1 MIDELITKF
10 FLYWPVFIGILLI
23 FFTGIC
29 IGAFISGIG
38 LILFLFILYTLWC
51 LCREIGIHPIDL
63 FVETAKYMR
72 ETFQLIMQKRME
84 SLLPVHG
91 PLPDK
96 EKPVLY
102 CCHPHGMYATI
113 WFLHFCSGSTGFKR
127 KVKFAVH
134 SFLLR
139 IPIMAQVAELLG
151 CIEATETDIILALRE
166 GYSVAL
172 LVGGVKEQ
180 MLQIEQ
186 KQRRLYLERKGF
198 LHVAKKGRADIVPV
212 YCAGEFELFE
222 PARGFIL
229 ELFQKGWFAIFGMPF
244 AVCTLET
251 FKRWISCLGSDSA
264 VVYPT
269 IIGKPISWR
278 LDTETMKKKY
288 DAFYQRCTK
297 EESCDT
303 CVKSV

>member
-1 MIDELITKF
+1 MIHELITNF

-29 IGAFISGIG
+29 IGTFVSGIG
-38 LILFLFILYTLWC
+38 FLVSLFFFYTAWC
-51 LCREIGIHPIDL
+51 LCREIGIHPMDL
-63 FVETAKYMR
+63 FVEAARYMR
-72 ETFQLIMQKRME
+72 ESFQLIMKKRMVTM
-84 SLLPVHG
+84 LPIHG
-91 PLPDK
+91 SFPP
-96 EKPVLY
+96 EGKPVLY

-113 WFLHFCSGSTGFKR
+113 WFLHFCSGSTGFTR

-139 IPIMAQVAELLG
+139 IPIMAQVSELLG

-180 MLQIEQ
+180 MLQIEH
-186 KQRRLYLERKGF
+186 KGRSLYLERKGF

-212 YCAGEFELFE
+212 FCAGEFDLFQ
-222 PARGFIL
+222 PAQGFIL
-229 ELFQKGWFAIFGMPF
+229 ELFQKGWLAIFGTPF
-244 AVCTLET
+244 AVCTLES
-251 FKRWISCLGSDSA
+251 FKRWVSCLGSDSTI
-264 VVYPT
+264 VYPT

-278 LDTETMKKKY
+278 LPSRLMKKKY
-288 DAFYQRCTK
+288 DAFY
-297 EESCDT
+297 EALIF
-303 CVKSV
+303 

>member
-1 MIDELITKF
+1 MIHKLIANF

-29 IGAFISGIG
+29 IGTFVSGVG
-38 LILFLFILYTLWC
+38 LMVFLFLCYTLWC
-51 LCREIGIHPIDL
+51 ICREIGIHPMDI
-63 FVETAKYMR
+63 FVEIARYMR
-72 ETFQLIMQKRME
+72 ESFQLIMRKRIE
-84 SLLPVHG
+84 TLLPVVG
-91 PLPDK
+91 SFPP
-96 EKPVLY
+96 EGKPVLY

-113 WFLHFCSGSTGFKR
+113 WFLHFCSGSTGFHR

-180 MLQIEQ
+180 MLQIEN
-186 KQRRLYLERKGF
+186 KGRRLYLKRKGF
-198 LHVAKKGRADIVPV
+198 LHIAKKGCADIVPV
-212 YCAGEFELFE
+212 FCAGEFDLFQ
-222 PARGFIL
+222 PAQGFIL
-229 ELFQKGWFAIFGMPF
+229 ELFQKGWFAIFGTPF
-244 AVCTLET
+244 VVCTLES
-251 FKRWISCLGSDSA
+251 FKRWVSCLGSDST

-278 LDTETMKKKY
+278 LPSLLMKEKY
-288 DAFYQRCTK
+288 DAFY
-297 EESCDT
+297 EEPIF
-303 CVKSV
+303 

>member
-1 MIDELITKF
+1 MIHKLIANF

-29 IGAFISGIG
+29 IGTFVSGIG
-38 LILFLFILYTLWC
+38 LMVFLFLCYTLWC
-51 LCREIGIHPIDL
+51 ICREIGIHPMDI
-63 FVETAKYMR
+63 FVEIARYMR
-72 ETFQLIMQKRME
+72 ESFQLIMRKRIE
-84 SLLPVHG
+84 TLLPVVG
-91 PLPDK
+91 SFPP
-96 EKPVLY
+96 EGKPVLY

-113 WFLHFCSGSTGFKR
+113 WFLHFCSGSTGFHR

-180 MLQIEQ
+180 MLQIEH
-186 KQRRLYLERKGF
+186 KGRRLYLKRKGF

-212 YCAGEFELFE
+212 FCAGEFDLFQ
-222 PARGFIL
+222 PAQGFIL
-229 ELFQKGWFAIFGMPF
+229 ELFQKGWFAIFGTPF
-244 AVCTLET
+244 AVCTLES
-251 FKRWISCLGSDSA
+251 FKRWVSCLGSDST

-278 LDTETMKKKY
+278 LPSLLMKEKY
-288 DAFYQRCTK
+288 DAFY
-297 EESCDT
+297 EEPIF
-303 CVKSV
+303 

>member
-1 MIDELITKF
+1 MIDELITNF

-29 IGAFISGIG
+29 IGAFISGVG
-38 LILFLFILYTLWC
+38 FMLFIFICYSLWC
-51 LCREIGIHPIDL
+51 IFREIGIHPIDL
-63 FVETAKYMR
+63 FVEIAKYMR
-72 ETFQLIMQKRME
+72 ESFQLIMRKRIE
-84 SLLPVHG
+84 KLLPVQG
-91 PLPDK
+91 SFPP
-96 EKPVLY
+96 EGKPVLY

-151 CIEATETDIILALRE
+151 CIEATETDIVSALRE

-172 LVGGVKEQ
+172 LPGGVKEQ
-180 MLQIEQ
+180 MLQIEGT
-186 KQRRLYLERKGF
+186 RSLYLERKGF
-198 LHVAKKGRADIVPV
+198 LHVAKKGCADIVPV
-212 YCAGEFELFE
+212 YCAGEFELFQS
-222 PARGFIL
+222 AHGFLL

-244 AVCTLET
+244 AVCTLDS
-251 FKRWISCLGSDSA
+251 FKRWVSCLGSESDA
-264 VVYPT
+264 VYPT

-278 LDTETMKKKY
+278 LPTGLMKKKY
-288 DAFYQRCTK
+288 QAFMKDLQ
-297 EESCDT
+297 
-303 CVKSV
+303 KSNCLYVV

>member
-1 MIDELITKF
+1 MIHKLIANF

-29 IGAFISGIG
+29 IGTFVSGIG
-38 LILFLFILYTLWC
+38 LMVFLFLCYTLWC
-51 LCREIGIHPIDL
+51 ICREIGIHPMDI
-63 FVETAKYMR
+63 FVEIARYMR
-72 ETFQLIMQKRME
+72 ESFQLIMRKRIE
-84 SLLPVHG
+84 TLLPVVG
-91 PLPDK
+91 SFPP
-96 EKPVLY
+96 EGKPVLY

-113 WFLHFCSGSTGFKR
+113 WFLHFCSGSTGFHR

-139 IPIMAQVAELLG
+139 IPIMAQVSELLG

-180 MLQIEQ
+180 ILQIEQ
-186 KQRRLYLERKGF
+186 KGRRLYLERKGF

-212 YCAGEFELFE
+212 FCAGEFDLFQ
-222 PARGFIL
+222 PAQGFIL
-229 ELFQKGWFAIFGMPF
+229 ELFQKGWFAIFGTPF
-244 AVCTLET
+244 AVCTLES
-251 FKRWISCLGSDSA
+251 FKRWVSCLGSDSA

-278 LDTETMKKKY
+278 LPSRVMKKKY
-288 DAFYQRCTK
+288 DAFYK
-297 EESCDT
+297 SCIHPPQP
-303 CVKSV
+303 CKA

>member
-1 MIDELITKF
+1 MIDELITNF

-29 IGAFISGIG
+29 IGTFVSGIG
-38 LILFLFILYTLWC
+38 LIVFLFLCYTLWC
-51 LCREIGIHPIDL
+51 ICREIGIHPMDI
-63 FVETAKYMR
+63 FVEIAGYMR
-72 ETFQLIMQKRME
+72 ESFRLIMRKRMM
-84 SLLPVHG
+84 SMLPVHG
-91 PLPDK
+91 SFPPVD
-96 EKPVLY
+96 KPVLY

-113 WFLHFCSGSTGFKR
+113 WFLHFCSGSTGFTR

-139 IPIMAQVAELLG
+139 IPIMAQVSELLG

-212 YCAGEFELFE
+212 FCPGEFDLFQ
-222 PARGFIL
+222 PARGFLL
-229 ELFQKGWFAIFGMPF
+229 ELFQGGWFAIFGMPF
-244 AVCTLET
+244 AVCTLDS
-251 FKRWISCLGSDSA
+251 FKRWVSCLGSDSH

-278 LDTETMKKKY
+278 LATEIMKKKY
-288 DAFYQRCTK
+288 EAFYEGCLDST
-297 EESCDT
+297 D
-303 CVKSV
+303 VILNL

>member
-1 MIDELITKF
+1 MIHELIANF

-29 IGAFISGIG
+29 IGTFVSGIG
-38 LILFLFILYTLWC
+38 LMVFLFLCYTLWC
-51 LCREIGIHPIDL
+51 ICREIGIHPMDI
-63 FVETAKYMR
+63 FVEIARYMR
-72 ETFQLIMQKRME
+72 ESFQLIMRKRIE
-84 SLLPVHG
+84 TLLPVIG
-91 PLPDK
+91 SFPP
-96 EKPVLY
+96 EGKPVLY

-113 WFLHFCSGSTGFKR
+113 WFLHFCSGSTGFHR

-139 IPIMAQVAELLG
+139 IPIMAQVSELLG

-180 MLQIEQ
+180 MLQIQ
-186 KQRRLYLERKGF
+186 GRRSLYLERKGF
-198 LHVAKKGRADIVPV
+198 LHVAKKGRSDIVPV
-212 YCAGEFELFE
+212 FCAAEFDLFQ
-222 PARGFIL
+222 PAHSFIL
-229 ELFQKGWFAIFGMPF
+229 ELFQKSWFAIFGTPF
-244 AVCTLET
+244 AVCTLES
-251 FKRWISCLGSDSA
+251 FKRWVSCLGSDSA

-278 LDTETMKKKY
+278 LPSRVMKKKY
-288 DAFYQRCTK
+288 DAFYENCIHPPQPC
-297 EESCDT
+297 EA
-303 CVKSV
+303 